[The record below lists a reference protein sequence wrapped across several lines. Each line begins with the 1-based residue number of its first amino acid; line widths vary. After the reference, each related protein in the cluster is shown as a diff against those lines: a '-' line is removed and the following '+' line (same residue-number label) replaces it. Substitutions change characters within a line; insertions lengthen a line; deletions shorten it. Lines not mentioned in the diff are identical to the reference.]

1 MEVPITEAIHGRGR
15 KRKREPEKWKAKRAK
30 IQRTIYRKGKNAEMI
45 QQSTI
50 SKGIDVKP
58 LKLRDL
64 RNLLQKH
71 YGEDWK
77 ELPNLVYYKNVLFNL
92 DKEELQ
98 LLEDNGENETNVM
111 EDETCEGVEE
121 DVTLRI

>member
-15 KRKREPEKWKAKRAK
+15 KRKREPEKWKANRAK
-30 IQRTIYRKGKNAEMI
+30 IQR
-45 QQSTI
+45 
-50 SKGIDVKP
+50 DV
-58 LKLRDL
+58 
-64 RNLLQKH
+64 RNLLKKH

-92 DKEELQ
+92 DEEELQ
-98 LLEDNGENETNVM
+98 LLEENGENETNVM